1 MPKKPKKIEFKS
13 LEIKALSEM
22 NTLLKLRLA
31 VILIF
36 VLSTL
41 AIFSVFISEFV
52 ISVALVLIS
61 YFLVLILM
69 VKILLIKKL

>member
-1 MPKKPKKIEFKS
+1 MSKKPKRLELKS

-22 NTLLKLRLA
+22 NNLLKLRLV

-36 VLSTL
+36 ILSTL
-41 AIFSVFISEFV
+41 AIISVFISEFV

-61 YFLVLILM
+61 YFLVFILM
-69 VKILLIKKL
+69 VKLLLIKKL